1 MNDVYSNITAGF
13 FSGYISNK
21 ITYPLDTI
29 KVWKQTNS
37 YQKINLN
44 NLYRGCFYPSVV
56 AGVINSTLF
65 SSNYFLYNHTQNH
78 YISGAITGIT
88 FSFFINPVDYYKIQK
103 QNNLDYNKTTFKNK
117 IFRGFPL
124 TFLRESIGTSIYFGS
139 FNYLKKDYG
148 TFLGGGISGTLSWIS
163 TYSIDV
169 VKTRIQ
175 KNNNLSYIKSIRSGN
190 LYTGIG
196 ICCLRGFLCNS
207 ITFFSFEKIKT
218 YNII

>member
-1 MNDVYSNITAGF
+1 MNEIYSNIIVGF
-13 FSGYISNK
+13 LSGYTSNK

-37 YQKINLN
+37 YQKINLT
-44 NLYRGCFYPSVV
+44 NLYRGCFYPSVI

-65 SSNYFLYNHTQNH
+65 SSNYLLYNYTHNH
-78 YISGAITGIT
+78 YISGALTGMS
-88 FSFFINPVDYYKIQK
+88 FSILINPIDYYKIQK
-103 QNNLDYNKTTFKNK
+103 QNNLNYYKVPLKNK

-124 TFLRESIGTSIYFGS
+124 TFLRESLGTSIYFGS
-139 FNYLKKDYG
+139 FDYFKKDYG
-148 TFLGGGISGTLSWIS
+148 TFISGGISGTLSWVS

-175 KNNNLSYIKSIRSGN
+175 KNDNLSYIKSIKSGN